1 MDEMSSSATTIGYR
15 PAAPVSSSSRRHENL
30 ALVFQEILTAVARL
44 RSNRQAVTDSEAFRG
59 HMRNALKTAESEG
72 VRRGYQPE
80 DVRQALFAVVGFLDE
95 SALNSNNPAFSDW
108 ARRPLQE
115 EMFGGHFAGEVF
127 FENLEKLLGGR
138 ESADLADLLEVYH
151 LCLLMGY
158 EGRYRI
164 SGREALRPLTESV
177 GDKIRRIRGGP
188 GPLSPNWAPPSQSV
202 AVTTGDP
209 MAKTFL
215 VAALACAGLAVVL
228 FVVFKVLLGLG
239 ASGLHALATQGRG

>member
-1 MDEMSSSATTIGYR
+1 MDETGSSATTISYR
-15 PAAPVSSSSRRHENL
+15 TTAPVSSSPRRHENL
-30 ALVFQEILTAVARL
+30 ALVFQEILTAIARL
-44 RSNRQAVTDSEAFRG
+44 RSNRQAVSDSEAFRG

-95 SALNSNNPAFSDW
+95 SALNSNNAAFSDW

-127 FENLEKLLGGR
+127 FDNLEKSMGAR
-138 ESADLADLLEVYH
+138 ESADLADLLEVHH

-164 SGREALRPLTESV
+164 SGREALRPLTEGV

-188 GPLSPNWAPPSQSV
+188 GPLSPNWAPPSQTV

-215 VAALACAGLAVVL
+215 VVALACAGLALVL

-239 ASGLHALATQGRG
+239 ASGLHALALQGRS